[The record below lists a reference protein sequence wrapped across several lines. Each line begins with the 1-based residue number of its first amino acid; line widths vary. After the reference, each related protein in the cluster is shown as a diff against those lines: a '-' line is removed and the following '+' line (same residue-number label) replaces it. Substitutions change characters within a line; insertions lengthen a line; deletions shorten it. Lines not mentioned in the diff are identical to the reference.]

1 MRLKSRKQPPINKVS
16 LKQHGVMRF
25 KKFIE
30 KLDNKLNKERLQIV
44 REELMKLRVKYE
56 KSMSSTS
63 ELIFKTIFALQK

>member
-1 MRLKSRKQPPINKVS
+1 
-16 LKQHGVMRF
+16 MRF